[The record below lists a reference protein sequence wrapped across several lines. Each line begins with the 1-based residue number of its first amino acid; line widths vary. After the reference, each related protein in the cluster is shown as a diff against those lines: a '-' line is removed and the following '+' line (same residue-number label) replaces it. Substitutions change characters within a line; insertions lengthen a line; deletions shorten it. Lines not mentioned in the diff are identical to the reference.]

1 MSNANDPM
9 LEAAEVAYQELLS
22 DALNGYWGMGNDE
35 LPLRSSLRMQ
45 AALVAVSNRLEAQLP
60 DEAMAPL
67 LRRALLQA
75 IGMLRGPVRCR
86 PPAAVEPTTPE
97 EA

>member
-1 MSNANDPM
+1 MSNPNDPM

-35 LPLRSSLRMQ
+35 LPLRSSLRM
-45 AALVAVSNRLEAQLP
+45 ATALVAVSNRLEAQLP

-86 PPAAVEPTTPE
+86 PPAAVEPTISE
-97 EA
+97 EP